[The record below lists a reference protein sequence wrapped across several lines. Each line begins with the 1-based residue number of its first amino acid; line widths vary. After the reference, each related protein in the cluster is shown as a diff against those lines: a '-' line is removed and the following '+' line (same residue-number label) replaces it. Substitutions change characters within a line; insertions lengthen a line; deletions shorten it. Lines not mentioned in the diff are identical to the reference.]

1 MKNDQKQF
9 FIISIAKKL
18 FFVLTFNFQRTMS
31 KIVHVFHQ
39 LSSKMV
45 TFDIV
50 LPLEE
55 SCPDTLDLNLEKEEI
70 NWGHPCNPNVNIV
83 LILLKK

>member
-1 MKNDQKQF
+1 M
-9 FIISIAKKL
+9 
-18 FFVLTFNFQRTMS
+18 TYNFQRNMS
-31 KIVHVFHQ
+31 KVVHVFHQ

-83 LILLKK
+83 LIFLKK

>member
-1 MKNDQKQF
+1 
-9 FIISIAKKL
+9 
-18 FFVLTFNFQRTMS
+18 VFN
-31 KIVHVFHQ
+31 Q

-55 SCPDTLDLNLEKEEI
+55 SCPDTLDLNMESENF

-83 LILLKK
+83 LTIFK

>member
-1 MKNDQKQF
+1 
-9 FIISIAKKL
+9 
-18 FFVLTFNFQRTMS
+18 MS
-31 KIVHVFHQ
+31 KIVHMFHQ

-55 SCPDTLDLNLEKEEI
+55 SCPDTLDLNMENEEI
-70 NWGHPCNPNVNIV
+70 NWDHPCNPNVNIV
-83 LILLKK
+83 LMIFK

>member
-1 MKNDQKQF
+1 
-9 FIISIAKKL
+9 
-18 FFVLTFNFQRTMS
+18 MS

-55 SCPDTLDLNLEKEEI
+55 SCPDPLDLNMESEKF
-70 NWGHPCNPNVNIV
+70 NWDHPCNPNVNIV
-83 LILLKK
+83 LTIFK

>member
-1 MKNDQKQF
+1 
-9 FIISIAKKL
+9 
-18 FFVLTFNFQRTMS
+18 
-31 KIVHVFHQ
+31 
-39 LSSKMV
+39 MV

-55 SCPDTLDLNLEKEEI
+55 SCPDTLDLNMENEEI

-83 LILLKK
+83 LMIFKYLDKLKVNYSRKLRSFWLDLDFNYS

>member
-1 MKNDQKQF
+1 
-9 FIISIAKKL
+9 
-18 FFVLTFNFQRTMS
+18 MS
-31 KIVHVFHQ
+31 KIVHMFHQ

-55 SCPDTLDLNLEKEEI
+55 SCPDTLDLNLEIDEI
-70 NWGHPCNPNVNIV
+70 NWGHPCNANVNI
-83 LILLKK
+83 LLTSF

>member
-1 MKNDQKQF
+1 
-9 FIISIAKKL
+9 
-18 FFVLTFNFQRTMS
+18 
-31 KIVHVFHQ
+31 
-39 LSSKMV
+39 MV

-55 SCPDTLDLNLEKEEI
+55 SCPDTLDLNMENEEI

-83 LILLKK
+83 LTIFKLVN